1 MSRQLFN
8 KYGVASDEE
17 LLVVEKQI
25 FNIVNDYVRQVST
38 EVELKDIRAVDQF
51 LCSAVSVACCESLLH
66 ASMKMRKQE
75 RTQ

>member
-51 LCSAVSVACCESLLH
+51 LCSAVNIACCEAMLRVT
-66 ASMKMRKQE
+66 MKMRKQE